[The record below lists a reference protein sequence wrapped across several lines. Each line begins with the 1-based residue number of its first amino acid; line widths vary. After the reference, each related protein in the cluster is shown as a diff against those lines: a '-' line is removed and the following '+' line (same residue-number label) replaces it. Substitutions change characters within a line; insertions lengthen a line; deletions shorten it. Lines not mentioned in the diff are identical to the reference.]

1 MANNRRELKLSKL
14 DRDLLY
20 NSVKRTEYTR
30 MGYINRD
37 KDETLAAQLCNTG
50 QRSFKDFSISLML
63 T

>member
-30 MGYINRD
+30 MGYIN